1 MAAAGFGVT
10 GFFVFLELWLMA
22 PILEAFEVGLD
33 SLCEGLEV
41 AKPLMK

>member
-1 MAAAGFGVT
+1 MAAAGFGEV
-10 GFFVFLELWLMA
+10 GLFVFLGLWLMA
-22 PILEAFEVGLD
+22 PISEAFEVGLD